1 MTWFAQGHS
10 VIKTQDIQLPTAHQ
24 PESLSSLKFT
34 QIVHNPGGSAWP
46 FHPAKFWGREAAHIQ
61 GSSWDLIFQKES

>member
-10 VIKTQDIQLPTAHQ
+10 VIKTQDIQLPTAHE

-46 FHPAKFWGREAAHIQ
+46 FHPA
-61 GSSWDLIFQKES
+61 